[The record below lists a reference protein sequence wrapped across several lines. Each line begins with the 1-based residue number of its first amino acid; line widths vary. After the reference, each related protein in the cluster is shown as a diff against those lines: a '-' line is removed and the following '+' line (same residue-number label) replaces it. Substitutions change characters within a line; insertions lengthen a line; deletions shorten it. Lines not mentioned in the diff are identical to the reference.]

1 MIFLLRIEGINMFY
15 NQNVENIYEELK
27 TSKTGL
33 STNVARARIEKYG
46 LNILPTKKRKSI
58 IKIFLS
64 EFKDPIVILL
74 LLTVLFSFLAHE
86 MIDALAILF
95 IILVDVLM
103 GTYEE
108 NKANVTAESLSKLV
122 SLKTKVIRDGKKQVI
137 DSSLLTIGDIVELE
151 SGDKISADIRIISA
165 NSLMIDESILTGES
179 VNVEKDGKIIKKE
192 NAQITDQYNMLFAGT
207 AVVKGRCTGVV
218 VRIGLDTEIGK
229 IADSLNKTQSE
240 KSPLTIRVEKFSKQ
254 ITILIVIIAIILTFL
269 LISKNMPYNEM
280 FLAVIAL
287 SVSAMP
293 EGLPLALT
301 MALTIASNKMAKQNV
316 IVKELNAVESLGSCT
331 VIASDKT
338 GTLTVNEQTAKKIIL
353 PNGDSFDVI
362 GTGYELKG
370 EVIGKNIKLA
380 KELALLGVLNNEA
393 TIDEDNRIGD
403 SIDIAF
409 LVLGAKLNIDIS
421 NIKVIE
427 RMPYESEK
435 KYSAVFYEMD
445 GDVYCTVKGSLEV
458 VKSFCKD
465 VALTKEKV
473 NNSIIDKQNEDLA
486 ESGYRVITLAS
497 GKVKKKDKYTEKDIA
512 KLTFQGMVG
521 FIDPIRKEAIGA
533 IKMCLSAGIKVLMI
547 TGDHPLTAFKIAKDL
562 QLTTKKSEV
571 TTGMEL
577 EEVFKLSEEEIDDFI
592 KTKKIFTRVTP
603 LQKLKIVESLKRQGE
618 FVAVTGDGVN
628 DAPAL
633 KSANIGVAMGSGTD
647 IAKSSAKMI
656 VIDDNFKSIV
666 MGVKEGRCAYANIRK
681 IIFFLISC
689 GIAEVLFFMLAIL
702 FDLPMPLVAIQLLW
716 LNVVTDG
723 LQDMAL
729 SFERPEDDIMKKPP
743 RSSKEALFDKKLIG
757 EIAYSALIIGLIVFI
772 IWVYLL
778 NVLKMDVNLARG
790 YIMALMVFIQNIH
803 VFNTRSEEK
812 SALDIPIKTNYFI
825 LVSVGGSILLHFIVM
840 EVPFLA
846 KLLETSS
853 IPWFHLLI
861 LLIMASSILLF
872 LEIYKKVINKNR

>member
-1 MIFLLRIEGINMFY
+1 MFY